1 MAATGPW
8 PSVWFLTH
16 GRHACSLAPELH
28 LVVKPYSLTLTER
41 RLSRSG
47 LQQPDC
53 TGPILDAI
61 PNCFFITCCSLSQ
74 VAKLRRPFREE
85 DYSPSGAEEV
95 AITDDIPMHERDDL
109 GTVERPTR
117 AFLLQEYEASRKL
130 EVRQERT
137 AFLKA
142 VSNILAQSTIQD
154 CSNPELEVSV
164 RGLMRLASSF
174 RYASLLTVTV
184 TVRPVMVPSGGSCF
198 VTVSPCR
205 LQPTRFYAE
214 HGHEFPIATA
224 VYKRFMSTQVT
235 TVRLEVSGGVCFFT
249 ICSAES

>member
-1 MAATGPW
+1 LHVQVGHGWTRTNACKHLKACTQARELVVAYARSNRDQAALDFLTEVSGISYKFLDGKSGATAADATGMQ
-8 PSVWFLTH
+8 
-16 GRHACSLAPELH
+16 HA
-28 LVVKPYSLTLTER
+28 
-41 RLSRSG
+41 
-47 LQQPDC
+47 LQP
-53 TGPILDAI
+53 
-61 PNCFFITCCSLSQ
+61 
-74 VAKLRRPFREE
+74 
-85 DYSPSGAEEV
+85 
-95 AITDDIPMHERDDL
+95 DL

-205 LQPTRFYAE
+205 LQPTRFYAK

>member
-1 MAATGPW
+1 MFLNTTFACTRALLSIVIRGPLAWVWSPASVVVATTWQPPAVG
-8 PSVWFLTH
+8 
-16 GRHACSLAPELH
+16 
-28 LVVKPYSLTLTER
+28 R
-41 RLSRSG
+41 RL
-47 LQQPDC
+47 P
-53 TGPILDAI
+53 A
-61 PNCFFITCCSLSQ
+61 
-74 VAKLRRPFREE
+74 
-85 DYSPSGAEEV
+85 
-95 AITDDIPMHERDDL
+95 
-109 GTVERPTR
+109 
-117 AFLLQEYEASRKL
+117 
-130 EVRQERT
+130 
-137 AFLKA
+137 
-142 VSNILAQSTIQD
+142 
-154 CSNPELEVSV
+154 NPELEVSV

-205 LQPTRFYAE
+205 LQPTRFYAK